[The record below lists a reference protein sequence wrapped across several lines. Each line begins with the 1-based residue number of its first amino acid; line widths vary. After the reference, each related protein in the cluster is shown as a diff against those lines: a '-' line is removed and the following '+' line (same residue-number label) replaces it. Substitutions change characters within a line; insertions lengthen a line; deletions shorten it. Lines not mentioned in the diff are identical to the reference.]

1 MSEEEIQR
9 QCQELFETAPI
20 KFKWRKTSEIDVMIK
35 AIIDANEI
43 TIPVIWIKG
52 DLYLIG
58 HQRMSCSIKRSR
70 LMLRVGGGYEPFQE
84 YLVCNQAYFM
94 RMLVVQMIKSRL
106 SLEEVI

>member
-1 MSEEEIQR
+1 
-9 QCQELFETAPI
+9 
-20 KFKWRKTSEIDVMIK
+20 MIK
-35 AIIDANEI
+35 AIIDANGI

-106 SLEEVI
+106 SLEEVIQSLTSGQKIRNVYQEAEQSRQK